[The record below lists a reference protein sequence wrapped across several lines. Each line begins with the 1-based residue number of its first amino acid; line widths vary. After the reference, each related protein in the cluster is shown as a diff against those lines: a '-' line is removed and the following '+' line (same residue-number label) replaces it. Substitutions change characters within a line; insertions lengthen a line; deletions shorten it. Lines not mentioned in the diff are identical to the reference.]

1 MDGQIL
7 INHKDTQQQDVYE
20 LTQQSGSVFQ
30 NQDHNFLFEHDK

>member
-30 NQDHNFLFEHDK
+30 NPRSQFFV